1 MHIYI
6 NFYNTIILISVF
18 SNFSALFIS
27 VSCQGNIKLNQIK
40 AFSSNIYILL
50 YVLHKNQPKVLED
63 LKPSLSIKSYLK
75 NIGL

>member
-18 SNFSALFIS
+18 SHFSALFTS
-27 VSCQGNIKLNQIK
+27 VSCQGNIQLNQIK

-50 YVLHKNQPKVLED
+50 YILHKNQPKVLED